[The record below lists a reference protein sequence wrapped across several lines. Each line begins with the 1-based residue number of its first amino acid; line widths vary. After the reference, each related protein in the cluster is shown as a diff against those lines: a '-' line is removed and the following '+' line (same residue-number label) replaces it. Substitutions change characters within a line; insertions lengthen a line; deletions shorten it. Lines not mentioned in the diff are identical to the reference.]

1 MLWTIFGGKIQ
12 IFWKFE
18 CYWEEQSTAEKNW
31 AMLRKIEHCWEKL
44 SIAEK
49 IEHSW
54 VLLRK
59 IEHCWAFLRKTEFC
73 WVLLRKTKLCW
84 EKLIIAEKNW
94 VFREILLKIVEK
106 NWVCWKLLGKSEF
119 CWILLSKN
127 WALLRKAELAEK
139 SSYPWAW
146 PGRSSRWCW
155 ARRPLRPLVFHKL
168 LEACDHGLVIS
179 KCRRLP
185 RLSHF
190 LL

>member
-1 MLWTIFGGKIQ
+1 MLWIFLAQ
-12 IFWKFE
+12 KFKYFE
-18 CYWEEQSTAEKNW
+18 NLSFAEKNW
-31 AMLRKIEHCWEKL
+31 KLLR
-44 SIAEK
+44 K

-73 WVLLRKTKLCW
+73 WVLLRKVNNCW
-84 EKLIIAEKNW
+84 EKLSFQRNIENWWEKLSLLKIAEKIRVLLNFAEKNW
-94 VFREILLKIVEK
+94 VSWEI
-106 NWVCWKLLGKSEF
+106 
-119 CWILLSKN
+119 
-127 WALLRKAELAEK
+127 AEK
-139 SSYPWAW
+139 SGYPWAW

>member
-1 MLWTIFGGKIQ
+1 MLRKVNNCWEKLSFQRNIENWREKLSLLKIAGKIRVLLN
-12 IFWKFE
+12 FA
-18 CYWEEQSTAEKNW
+18 EQKLSIAEKNW
-31 AMLRKIEHCWEKL
+31 VLLRKNLVLLRKIDHCLEKLNFSEKNWAFLRKIEHCWEKL

-49 IEHSW
+49 
-54 VLLRK
+54 
-59 IEHCWAFLRKTEFC
+59 
-73 WVLLRKTKLCW
+73 
-84 EKLIIAEKNW
+84 NW
-94 VFREILLKIVEK
+94 VSWEI
-106 NWVCWKLLGKSEF
+106 
-119 CWILLSKN
+119 
-127 WALLRKAELAEK
+127 AEK